1 MPNKNSE
8 VHPTFFACVWFFFF
22 LLTPDAC
29 DCNYF
34 KSNLSL
40 LMYIKVLLIETCNI
54 VLQSSKQLPFMHL
67 FLRLPCISL
76 GQYCQ
81 KNLSKVFR
89 ELSHINVIFVFFSR
103 ILWHK
108 RVTPSLEEWRR
119 GPKKSSLVSGNR
131 LGEKQFISH
140 PPTWSNVYQNTYFQ
154 FQKSKIKNNK
164 KTKSKINSRRKEN
177 ICGKYNSIQWCN
189 LRICFAYL

>member
-67 FLRLPCISL
+67 FLHLPCISL

-108 RVTPSLEEWRR
+108 RVTPSLEEWRW
-119 GPKKSSLVSGNR
+119 GPKKVVLFREIGWV
-131 LGEKQFISH
+131 
-140 PPTWSNVYQNTYFQ
+140 
-154 FQKSKIKNNK
+154 KNNLFPTHPHGQMCIRIHIFNFK
-164 KTKSKINSRRKEN
+164 KTKSKITRKQ
-177 ICGKYNSIQWCN
+177 K
-189 LRICFAYL
+189 AK